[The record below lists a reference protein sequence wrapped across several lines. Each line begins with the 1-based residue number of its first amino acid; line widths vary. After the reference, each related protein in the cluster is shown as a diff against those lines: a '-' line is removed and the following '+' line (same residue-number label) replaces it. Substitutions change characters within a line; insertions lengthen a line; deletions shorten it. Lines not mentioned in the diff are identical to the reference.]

1 MDLIKSIKAAQ
12 IYQTSHPTFNKF
24 FNQFYEDLKDYLNTS
39 YQLILQIE
47 RFSIRYEGNVVYEET
62 EKDISIAF
70 RLFRDGIREIMFA
83 EGITPD
89 ELLIFLEIASRS
101 DRDQDIAL
109 NLWEC
114 DFSHISFCVVEEE
127 EEEKLG
133 YALPEMPKLEI
144 DYDEVI
150 SNFLTKEKI
159 TFTDKISTE
168 IAPEE
173 LKALKLS
180 IAEDE
185 NRISLGVIVSTLVDV
200 LKRIQSKE
208 IIDSLVEILELCIN
222 SGDFSNAC
230 LIVNQLWNYS
240 DINLIAQIENEA
252 MIVGF
257 AGLPDTLDDQA
268 FNDFTALVGF
278 FSKKSVPYFIRILK
292 GIRNPVRLKVLQ
304 DRLAYICQ
312 GDPGPIL
319 EFLKNTDANI
329 LTSAIVILGLIK
341 NRSVIPHLKTL
352 TLHPSPLVRIAIID
366 ALTEL
371 NEAKMISELLNDLDE
386 NVRIRVLQSLERL
399 SYPALYKQFINM
411 IKSRNF
417 LRLNYNEQKAYF
429 NCLVAT
435 QNNRMIDDLERILFK
450 WVLFGKQGY
459 LIKRQ
464 LAAQSLAK
472 AGGVRAIG
480 ILKRGTRK
488 RNEDIKAVCQTAL
501 KFIDKNP
508 EKNSNV

>member
-1 MDLIKSIKAAQ
+1 M
-12 IYQTSHPTFNKF
+12 
-24 FNQFYEDLKDYLNTS
+24 
-39 YQLILQIE
+39 
-47 RFSIRYEGNVVYEET
+47 
-62 EKDISIAF
+62 
-70 RLFRDGIREIMFA
+70 
-83 EGITPD
+83 
-89 ELLIFLEIASRS
+89 
-101 DRDQDIAL
+101 
-109 NLWEC
+109 
-114 DFSHISFCVVEEE
+114 
-127 EEEKLG
+127 
-133 YALPEMPKLEI
+133 
-144 DYDEVI
+144 
-150 SNFLTKEKI
+150 
-159 TFTDKISTE
+159 
-168 IAPEE
+168 APEE

-257 AGLPDTLDDQA
+257 AGLPDTLDDQS

-278 FSKKSVPYFIRILK
+278 FSKKSVPYFFRILK
-292 GIRNPVRLKVLQ
+292 GIKNPGRLRILQ

-319 EFLKNTDANI
+319 EFLKNTDPNI

-352 TLHPSPLVRIAIID
+352 TLHPSPLVRIAVID

-371 NEAKMISELLNDLDE
+371 NEAKTISELLNDSDE
-386 NVRIRVLQSLERL
+386 NVRIRVLQSLEKL

-435 QNNRMIDDLERILFK
+435 QNNRMIKDLEKILFK
-450 WVLFGKQGY
+450 WVLFGRQRY

-464 LAAQSLAK
+464 LAAQSLAR
-472 AGGVRAIG
+472 AGSERAID
-480 ILKRGTRK
+480 ILNRGTQK

-501 KFIDKNP
+501 KFIDKNL
-508 EKNSNV
+508 ERK